1 MAKIPSIGKPHNI
14 RVNDAAYFLVQKK
27 IIEAREKGSTLS
39 AVEIVSNLILNTQRI
54 QPWLQKK

>member
-27 IIEAREKGSTLS
+27 IIDAREKGSVLS
-39 AVEIVSNLILNTQRI
+39 PIGIVSNLILNTQRI
-54 QPWLQKK
+54 

>member
-27 IIEAREKGSTLS
+27 IIDAREKGSVLS
-39 AVEIVSNLILNTQRI
+39 PIEIVSNLILNTQRI
-54 QPWLQKK
+54 

>member
-39 AVEIVSNLILNTQRI
+39 AFEIVSNLILNTQRI
-54 QPWLQKK
+54 